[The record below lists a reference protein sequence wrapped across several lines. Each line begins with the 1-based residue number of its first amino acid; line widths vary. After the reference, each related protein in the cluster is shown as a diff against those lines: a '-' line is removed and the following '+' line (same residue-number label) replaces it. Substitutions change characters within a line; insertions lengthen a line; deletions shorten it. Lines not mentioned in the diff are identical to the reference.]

1 MINLKRGKT
10 LDHQGLKLEIIG
22 IIGSISQQA
31 LITSL
36 DTTFLHVT
44 RTLESPGT
52 LADGKTIPF
61 QFLDVDKSYESY
73 YGGNIRVK
81 YLVRLTVDKNLT
93 SNIVKEIEIFVVRF
107 NKEPAI
113 NCFIKIECGYEDAV
127 QTELELAQMKLCNK
141 DVLLGRVYFHI
152 IRVRLVG
159 IVLNVIRKEFVGLGK
174 DANCYEDIVGSF
186 EILDGPVAK
195 GDAIPIRVF
204 LKSCN
209 VTPTYMNIS
218 NRAAVKYFVSLSLRD
233 EEDRTFSKEQE
244 IIIWRPEGKIERE
257 GIIGYKNK

>member
-22 IIGSISQQA
+22 VIGSISQQT
-31 LITSL
+31 LIATM

-73 YGGNIRVK
+73 YGANIRVK
-81 YLVRLTVDKNLT
+81 YFVRLTIDKNLT
-93 SNIVKEIEIFVVRF
+93 SNIVKEIEVFIVKF
-107 NKEPAI
+107 NKKPEI
-113 NCFIKIECGYEDAV
+113 NCFVKLECGYEDAV
-127 QTELELAQMKLCNK
+127 QTELELMQMKYSDK
-141 DVLLGRVYFHI
+141 DVLLGRIYFHI

-159 IVLNVIRKEFVGLGK
+159 IVLNVVRKEFVGFGK
-174 DANCYEDIVGSF
+174 EANCYEDVVGSF

-195 GDAIPIRVF
+195 GDAVPIRIF

-218 NRAAVKYFVSLSLRD
+218 NRAAVKYFIQLCLRD
-233 EEDRTFSKEQE
+233 EEDRTFNKEQE
-244 IIIWRPEGKIERE
+244 IVIWRPEKKIVRE
-257 GIIGYKNK
+257 GIVGYKNK